1 MLIIS
6 KRALAFGLGTT
17 GQPFVQIQPKSRPQ
31 KIPDWCRDDLTFQTA
46 VRAGLAVEIQMPTP
60 PAPVEP
66 AETTN

>member
-31 KIPDWCRDDLTFQTA
+31 TIPDWCRDDLTFKTA
-46 VRAGLAVEIQMPTP
+46 VAAGLACEVRMPP
-60 PAPVEP
+60 PPVES
-66 AETTN
+66 AETATN